1 MIADEL
7 LDGPLNVMRFHN
19 TERNQDFDTDW
30 ISDMNTKQIED
41 MVFTLHAYGYI
52 TYKHKPKGHR
62 TAYLCRLTPEGMR
75 FCQEGGFKAII
86 DNKRKEKKEKLY
98 KVVIAVISTMAA
110 TLAIIEFL
118 L

>member
-1 MIADEL
+1 
-7 LDGPLNVMRFHN
+7 MRFHN

-30 ISDMNTKQIED
+30 ISDMDTKQIED

-52 TYKHKPKGHR
+52 TYKHKPKSHH

-75 FCQEGGFKAII
+75 FCQEGGFRAIA
-86 DNKRKEKKEKLY
+86 EKKEKLY